1 MYQSILTDH
10 GSIVRECSEEG
21 RGSDEEG
28 DDSGRPRHALV
39 VVVVDP
45 QEHMPQFTKNVYFT
59 CAALHFNVSLN
70 KRELILD

>member
-1 MYQSILTDH
+1 MRK
-10 GSIVRECSEEG
+10 GEGVVRKETTP
-21 RGSDEEG
+21 G
-28 DDSGRPRHALV
+28 DPDMLALV